1 MTDAEKKLW
10 WHLRQIAMKDSHF
23 RRQATIGPYFA
34 DFACHERRLVIE
46 VDGGQHNEMSRATA
60 DDRRTEFLHAHGYRM
75 LRFWNNEVLGNID
88 GVMQIICAALRAPP
102 PLTPPHCASR
112 GGGELNQLDMPHV
125 TALEAYPSTLPM
137 ERIAASMRLVSA
149 SQKAANSGWS
159 M

>member
-1 MTDAEKKLW
+1 MAEDRLRRRDNRVPRARAMRRAMTDAEKKLW
-10 WHLRQIAMKDSHF
+10 WHLRQIAMKDLHF

-102 PLTPPHCASR
+102 PLTPPHRAMR
-112 GGGELNQLDMPHV
+112 GGRG
-125 TALEAYPSTLPM
+125 T
-137 ERIAASMRLVSA
+137 ERS
-149 SQKAANSGWS
+149 
-159 M
+159 